1 MSARDTVLGKNI
13 RRRCGCLPQTM
24 RRSAVADRLESTPTG
39 VIPGRAKL
47 PKAGQVDLFCA
58 MAEQFG
64 ATLTRVSDYKAVAAE
79 VTTYLRSR
87 NLPAE
92 IRMGAD
98 KRLKK
103 AGWETEKNLEIRH
116 GASDGGDLSGVS
128 HAMAGIA
135 ETGTLALAS
144 GQDNPTTINFLPEHH
159 IVVLKAS
166 DIKGDMESVWAMLR
180 KAQGKGEMP
189 SGASTWLP
197 VRPARA
203 TSSRP
208 SCSARMGHGPCISS
222 WSSRV
227 IDRRL
232 TFRDF

>member
-1 MSARDTVLGKNI
+1 MSARDTVLGKI
-13 RRRCGCLPQTM
+13 RASMRVPAADEV

-79 VTTYLRSR
+79 VTTYLRSH

-180 KAQGKGEMP
+180 KARGKGEMP
-189 SGASTWLP
+189 RAFNLVTGPSRSGDIEQTILLGA
-197 VRPARA
+197 
-203 TSSRP
+203 
-208 SCSARMGHGPCISS
+208 HGP
-222 WSSRV
+222 RALHV
-227 IDRRL
+227 IVVE
-232 TFRDF
+232 

>member
-1 MSARDTVLGKNI
+1 MSARENVLSKI
-13 RRRCGCLPQTM
+13 RASMRVQSSDDKRRE
-24 RRSAVADRLESTPTG
+24 AVAARLENSPAG
-39 VIPGRAKL
+39 IIPGRAQL
-47 PKAGQVDLFCA
+47 PKAGQVDLFCS

-64 ATLTRVSDYKAVAAE
+64 ATLARVSDYKAVAAE
-79 VTTYLRSR
+79 VTTYLRSH

-116 GASDGGDLSGVS
+116 GASDGGDLAGVS

-159 IVVLKAS
+159 IVVLKAG

-189 SGASTWLP
+189 RAFNLITGPSRSGDIEQTILLGA
-197 VRPARA
+197 
-203 TSSRP
+203 
-208 SCSARMGHGPCISS
+208 HGP
-222 WSSRV
+222 RALHV
-227 IDRRL
+227 IVVD
-232 TFRDF
+232 